1 VLVVI
6 INFGNKYTEALMDD
20 IDPRSGFWT
29 FGSVLS
35 SRWLT
40 EYRILSIRYPQVSK
54 VSNKRR
60 HWKIDTSFF

>member
-40 EYRILSIRYPQVSK
+40 ECRILSIGRP
-54 VSNKRR
+54 
-60 HWKIDTSFF
+60 